1 VNIGASGLLLDTC
14 ALIWLAAR
22 SPLKKDVLLDIRE
35 AVRCNSLYVS
45 AVSAWE
51 IGLLERRH
59 RLRSA
64 IQLFAPEPKA
74 WFAEMM
80 AAPGSMLA
88 PLTSD
93 IAIDVSLL
101 PGSLHNDPADRML
114 ISTARHLDVPI
125 VTSDRKIIA
134 YTDQGLVKVLP
145 C

>member
-1 VNIGASGLLLDTC
+1 
-14 ALIWLAAR
+14 
-22 SPLKKDVLLDIRE
+22 
-35 AVRCNSLYVS
+35 
-45 AVSAWE
+45 
-51 IGLLERRH
+51 
-59 RLRSA
+59 
-64 IQLFAPEPKA
+64 
-74 WFAEMM
+74 MM